1 MSTTAKHIGLTR
13 AITWIAFGV
22 EHNAREFM
30 QELAGDAVYGVSRE
44 AAYDQ
49 FLVGLSRLLK
59 SAFDGEIPLRGRY
72 MISPGSGQPKA
83 PQTIKID
90 PLMLADFCV
99 LDFGFDANG
108 TDRIPRLSEN
118 NFDILR
124 RGKPHLLW
132 VPRTNDGGYVLP
144 NVLIDDYIE
153 CVSLA
158 RGDLRKHFKAGVS
171 PRRSTQNLPNLPEA
185 KLDLWWAALS
195 SEEQKMPR
203 GWLDERLNA
212 DFPDY
217 QVSRA
222 KLRGLTGPRPAGR
235 PKKLA
240 ED

>member
-1 MSTTAKHIGLTR
+1 
-13 AITWIAFGV
+13 
-22 EHNAREFM
+22 
-30 QELAGDAVYGVSRE
+30 
-44 AAYDQ
+44 
-49 FLVGLSRLLK
+49 
-59 SAFDGEIPLRGRY
+59 
-72 MISPGSGQPKA
+72 
-83 PQTIKID
+83 
-90 PLMLADFCV
+90 
-99 LDFGFDANG
+99 
-108 TDRIPRLSEN
+108 
-118 NFDILR
+118 
-124 RGKPHLLW
+124 
-132 VPRTNDGGYVLP
+132 
-144 NVLIDDYIE
+144 VLIDDYIE

>member
-1 MSTTAKHIGLTR
+1 LKAAEHIGLAP

-22 EHNAREFM
+22 EHNAREFL
-30 QELAGDAVYGVSRE
+30 QELAGDAPYGRSRE
-44 AAYDQ
+44 AAYDK
-49 FLVGLSRLLK
+49 FLVGLTALLK

-72 MISPGSGQPKA
+72 VISSGSGQPKA

-99 LDFGFDANG
+99 LDFGFNADGAG
-108 TDRIPRLSEN
+108 RIPRLSEN
-118 NFDILR
+118 SFDILR

-144 NVLIDDYIE
+144 SVLLDDYIE

-185 KLDLWWAALS
+185 KLNLWWAALS

-212 DFPDY
+212 NFPDH